1 MAKLRLPTH
10 ISAFSYGDITL
21 TPDEFGIVEI
31 ESVHSEIG
39 TVLMQHARAVQV
51 TEEEVIAADQRTAS
65 KADVIAELEALGVK
79 VDKRGSLAFLQ
90 ERLAE
95 MKAKPGSEPAK
106 AEP

>member
-1 MAKLRLPTH
+1 MVKLKLPIN

-21 TPDEFGIVEI
+21 VPDEDGLVEI
-31 ESVHSEIG
+31 ERVDSEIG
-39 TVLMQHARAVQV
+39 RVLVSHAKAQHV
-51 TEEEVIAADQRTAS
+51 TEEEIVAAETRTAG

-95 MKAKPGSEPAK
+95 VKAK